1 MQSNL
6 KEYQRRLLLARIRIL
21 TNYGFYG
28 IMLENMAFG
37 LDPDCDTAYTDGSKI
52 CFSPKFM
59 ESLSDSELDFILMHE
74 VMHVALKHC
83 LRGLKYDQNLFNIA
97 CDIVVNSNILKSKG
111 MNLDAIKVN
120 GVASMHQIEGKEG
133 YLFTAEEVYEK
144 LLKHCTKVP
153 QSTLDDHSKWGM
165 GNGEAQEDEINAK
178 IIAIK
183 DMEDRA
189 HQNGKPGV
197 GSIPV
202 GVERL
207 VKELKESR
215 VNWRELLNEFIEF
228 EINDYTLLPPDRRY
242 ESEFFMPSF
251 SEMDESVEDVL
262 FMVDTSGSMTIEDIT
277 LVYSEI
283 NGAIQAFDGRLKGF
297 IGFFDAKV
305 YTPIPFDS
313 SIDLTKLIPKGGGG
327 TSFHCVFNYVMQ
339 MENKP
344 KYLIILTDGYAPFP
358 KEEEKGNIPLLWLLT
373 NDEVKPPYGKV
384 AIVKK

>member
-1 MQSNL
+1 MQSSM

-28 IMLENMAFG
+28 IMLENMSFG
-37 LDPDCDTAYTDGSKI
+37 LDSSCDTAYTDGSKI

-59 ESLSDSELDFILMHE
+59 ESLSDSELDFVLMHE

-83 LRGLKYDQNLFNIA
+83 KRGLKYNQELFNIA
-97 CDIVVNSNILKSKG
+97 CDIVVNSNILNSKG

-120 GVASMHQIEGKEG
+120 GNVSMHQIEGKEG

-144 LLKHCTKVP
+144 LLKHATIIP
-153 QSTLDDHSKWGM
+153 SPGFDDHSKWEM
-165 GNGEAQEDEINAK
+165 DKEAEDDVNQK

-228 EINDYTLLPPDRRY
+228 EINDYTFTPPDRRY
-242 ESEFFMPSF
+242 DAEFFMPSF

-283 NGAIQAFDGRLKGF
+283 NGAIQAFYGRLKGL

-313 SIDLTKLIPKGGGG
+313 SIDLSKLVPKGGGG
-327 TSFHCVFNYVMQ
+327 TSFHNVFRYVMQ

-384 AIVKK
+384 AIMKK

>member
-1 MQSNL
+1 MQPSM

-37 LDPDCDTAYTDGSKI
+37 LDPGCDTAYTDGEKI

-59 ESLSDSELDFILMHE
+59 ESLSDSELDFVLMHE

-83 LRGLKYDQNLFNIA
+83 KRGLKYNQELFNIA

-111 MNLDAIKVN
+111 MNLDAIKVKGN
-120 GVASMHQIEGKEG
+120 ISMHQIEGKEG

-144 LLKHCTKVP
+144 LLKNGNIIP
-153 QSTLDDHSKWGM
+153 SLGFDDHSKWEM
-165 GNGEAQEDEINAK
+165 DKEREDDVNAK

-197 GSIPV
+197 GSIPF

-228 EINDYTLLPPDRRY
+228 EINDYTFLPPDRRY
-242 ESEFFMPSF
+242 DAEFFMPSF
-251 SEMDESVEDVL
+251 SEMDENLEDVL

-283 NGAIQAFDGRLKGF
+283 NGAIQAFDGRLKGL

-305 YTPIPFDS
+305 YEPISFDS
-313 SIDLTKLIPKGGGG
+313 SIDLTKIIPKGGGG
-327 TSFHCVFNYVMQ
+327 TSFHNVFRYVMQ

-344 KYLIILTDGYAPFP
+344 KYLIILTDGYASFP

-384 AIVKK
+384 AIMKK

>member
-1 MQSNL
+1 MQSSM

-37 LDPDCDTAYTDGSKI
+37 LDPGCDTAYTDGEKI

-59 ESLSDSELDFILMHE
+59 ESLSDSELDFVLMHE

-83 LRGLKYDQNLFNIA
+83 NRGLKYNQELFNIA

-111 MNLDAIKVN
+111 MNLDAIKVKGN
-120 GVASMHQIEGKEG
+120 ISMHQIEGKEG

-144 LLKHCTKVP
+144 LLKNGNIIP
-153 QSTLDDHSKWGM
+153 SLGFDDHSKWEM
-165 GNGEAQEDEINAK
+165 DKEREDDVNAK

-197 GSIPV
+197 GSIPF

-228 EINDYTLLPPDRRY
+228 EINDYTFLPPDRRY
-242 ESEFFMPSF
+242 DAEFFMPSF
-251 SEMDESVEDVL
+251 SEMDENLEDVL

-283 NGAIQAFDGRLKGF
+283 NGAIQAFDGRLKGL

-305 YTPIPFDS
+305 YEPISFDS
-313 SIDLTKLIPKGGGG
+313 SIDLTKIIPKGGGG
-327 TSFHCVFNYVMQ
+327 TSFHNVFRYVMQ

-344 KYLIILTDGYAPFP
+344 KYLIILTDGYASFP

-384 AIVKK
+384 AIMKK

>member
-1 MQSNL
+1 MQSSM

-37 LDPDCDTAYTDGSKI
+37 LDPGCDTAYTDGEKI

-59 ESLSDSELDFILMHE
+59 ESLSDMELDFVLMHE

-83 LRGLKYDQNLFNIA
+83 NRGLKYNQELFNIA

-120 GVASMHQIEGKEG
+120 GNISMHQIEGKEG

-144 LLKHCTKVP
+144 LLKNGNIIP
-153 QSTLDDHSKWGM
+153 SLGFDDHSKWEM
-165 GNGEAQEDEINAK
+165 DKEREDDVNAK

-197 GSIPV
+197 GSIPA

-228 EINDYTLLPPDRRY
+228 EINDYTFTPPDRRY
-242 ESEFFMPSF
+242 DAEFFMPSF
-251 SEMDESVEDVL
+251 SEMDENLEDVL
-262 FMVDTSGSMTIEDIT
+262 FMVDTSGSMTIDDIT

-283 NGAIQAFDGRLKGF
+283 NGAIQAFDGRLKGL

-305 YTPIPFDS
+305 YEPISFDS
-313 SIDLTKLIPKGGGG
+313 SIDLTKIIPKGGGG
-327 TSFHCVFNYVMQ
+327 TSFHNVFRYVMQ

-344 KYLIILTDGYAPFP
+344 KYLIILTDGYATFP

-384 AIVKK
+384 AIMKK

>member
-1 MQSNL
+1 MQSSM

-37 LDPDCDTAYTDGSKI
+37 LDPSCDTAYTDGEKI

-59 ESLSDSELDFILMHE
+59 ESLSDMELDFVLMHE

-83 LRGLKYDQNLFNIA
+83 NRGLKYNQELFNIA

-120 GVASMHQIEGKEG
+120 GNISMHQIEGKEG

-144 LLKHCTKVP
+144 LLKNGNRIP
-153 QSTLDDHSKWGM
+153 SLGFDDHSKWEM
-165 GNGEAQEDEINAK
+165 DKEREDDVNAK

-197 GSIPV
+197 GSIPA

-228 EINDYTLLPPDRRY
+228 EINDYTFTPPDRRY
-242 ESEFFMPSF
+242 DAEFFMPSF
-251 SEMDESVEDVL
+251 SEMDENLEDVL
-262 FMVDTSGSMTIEDIT
+262 FMVDTSGSMSIEDIT

-283 NGAIQAFDGRLKGF
+283 NGAIQAFEGRLKGL

-305 YTPIPFDS
+305 YDPIPFDS
-313 SIDLTKLIPKGGGG
+313 SIDLTKIIPKGGGG
-327 TSFHCVFNYVMQ
+327 TSFHNVFRYVMQ

-344 KYLIILTDGYAPFP
+344 KYLIILTDGYATFP

-384 AIVKK
+384 AIMKK

>member
-1 MQSNL
+1 MQSSM

-37 LDPDCDTAYTDGSKI
+37 LDPGCDTAYTDGEKI

-59 ESLSDSELDFILMHE
+59 ESLSDMELDFVLMHE

-83 LRGLKYDQNLFNIA
+83 KRGLKYNQELFNIA

-120 GVASMHQIEGKEG
+120 GNISMHQIEGKEG

-144 LLKHCTKVP
+144 LLKNGNRIP
-153 QSTLDDHSKWGM
+153 SLGFDDHSKWEM
-165 GNGEAQEDEINAK
+165 DKEREDDVNAK

-197 GSIPV
+197 GSIPF

-228 EINDYTLLPPDRRY
+228 EINDYTFTPPDRRY
-242 ESEFFMPSF
+242 DAEFFMPSF
-251 SEMDESVEDVL
+251 SEMDENLEDVL
-262 FMVDTSGSMTIEDIT
+262 FMVDTSGSMSIEDIT

-283 NGAIQAFDGRLKGF
+283 NGAIQAFEGRLKGL

-305 YTPIPFDS
+305 YEPIPFDS
-313 SIDLTKLIPKGGGG
+313 SIDLTKIIPKGGGG
-327 TSFHCVFNYVMQ
+327 TSFHNVFRYVMQ

-344 KYLIILTDGYAPFP
+344 KYLIILTDGYATFP

-384 AIVKK
+384 AIMKK

>member
-1 MQSNL
+1 MQSSM

-37 LDPDCDTAYTDGSKI
+37 LDPGCDTAYTDGEKI

-59 ESLSDSELDFILMHE
+59 ESLSDSELDFVLMHE

-83 LRGLKYDQNLFNIA
+83 NRGLKYNQELFNIA

-120 GVASMHQIEGKEG
+120 GNISMHQIEGKEG

-144 LLKHCTKVP
+144 LLKNGNILP
-153 QSTLDDHSKWGM
+153 SLGFDDHSKWEM
-165 GNGEAQEDEINAK
+165 DKEREDDVNAK

-228 EINDYTLLPPDRRY
+228 EINDYTFLPPDRRY
-242 ESEFFMPSF
+242 DAEFFMPSF
-251 SEMDESVEDVL
+251 SEMDENLEDVL

-283 NGAIQAFDGRLKGF
+283 NGAIQAFDGRLKGL

-305 YTPIPFDS
+305 YDPIPFDS
-313 SIDLTKLIPKGGGG
+313 SIDLTKIIPKGGGG
-327 TSFHCVFNYVMQ
+327 TSFHNVFRYVMQ

-344 KYLIILTDGYAPFP
+344 KYLIILTDGYASFP

-384 AIVKK
+384 AIMKK

>member
-1 MQSNL
+1 MQSSM

-37 LDPDCDTAYTDGSKI
+37 LDSGCDTAYTDGEKI

-59 ESLSDSELDFILMHE
+59 EYLSDSELDFVLMHE

-83 LRGLKYDQNLFNIA
+83 NRGLKYNQELFNIA

-120 GVASMHQIEGKEG
+120 GNISMHQIEGKEG

-144 LLKHCTKVP
+144 LLKNGNIIP
-153 QSTLDDHSKWGM
+153 SLGFDDHSKWEM
-165 GNGEAQEDEINAK
+165 DKEREDDVNAK

-228 EINDYTLLPPDRRY
+228 EINDYTFLPPDRRY
-242 ESEFFMPSF
+242 DAEFFMPSF
-251 SEMDESVEDVL
+251 SEMDENLEDVL
-262 FMVDTSGSMTIEDIT
+262 FMVDTSGSMSIEEIT
-277 LVYSEI
+277 LAYSEI
-283 NGAIQAFDGRLKGF
+283 NGAIQAFDGRLKGL

-305 YTPIPFDS
+305 YDPIPFDS
-313 SIDLTKLIPKGGGG
+313 SIDLTKIIPKGGGG
-327 TSFHCVFNYVMQ
+327 TSFHNVFRYVMQ

-344 KYLIILTDGYAPFP
+344 KYLIILTDGYATFP

-384 AIVKK
+384 AIMKK

>member
-1 MQSNL
+1 
-6 KEYQRRLLLARIRIL
+6 
-21 TNYGFYG
+21 
-28 IMLENMAFG
+28 MLENMAFG
-37 LDPDCDTAYTDGSKI
+37 LDSSCDTAYTDGSKI

-59 ESLSDSELDFILMHE
+59 ESLSDSELDFVLMHE

-83 LRGLKYDQNLFNIA
+83 LRGLKYNQELFNIA

-120 GVASMHQIEGKEG
+120 GNVSMHQIEGKEG

-144 LLKHCTKVP
+144 LLKHATIIP
-153 QSTLDDHSKWGM
+153 SPGFDDHSKWEM
-165 GNGEAQEDEINAK
+165 DKEAEDDVNQK

-242 ESEFFMPSF
+242 DAEFFMPSF

-384 AIVKK
+384 AIMKK

>member
-1 MQSNL
+1 MQSSM

-37 LDPDCDTAYTDGSKI
+37 LDPGCDTAYTDGEKI

-59 ESLSDSELDFILMHE
+59 ESLSDMELDFVLMHE

-83 LRGLKYDQNLFNIA
+83 NRGLKYNQEVFNIA

-120 GVASMHQIEGKEG
+120 GNISMHQIEGKEG

-144 LLKHCTKVP
+144 LLKNGNIIP
-153 QSTLDDHSKWGM
+153 SLGFDDHSKWEM
-165 GNGEAQEDEINAK
+165 DKEREDDVNAK

-197 GSIPV
+197 GSIPF

-242 ESEFFMPSF
+242 DAEFFMPSF
-251 SEMDESVEDVL
+251 SEMDENLEDVL
-262 FMVDTSGSMTIEDIT
+262 FMVDTSGSMSIEDIT

-283 NGAIQAFDGRLKGF
+283 NGAIQAFDGRLKGL

-305 YTPIPFDS
+305 YEPISFDS
-313 SIDLTKLIPKGGGG
+313 SIDLTKIIPKGGGG
-327 TSFHCVFNYVMQ
+327 TSFHNVFRYVMQ

-344 KYLIILTDGYAPFP
+344 KYLIILTDGYASFP

-384 AIVKK
+384 AIMKK

>member
-1 MQSNL
+1 MQSSM

-37 LDPDCDTAYTDGSKI
+37 LDPSCDTAYTDGEKI

-59 ESLSDSELDFILMHE
+59 ESLSDMELDFVSMHE

-83 LRGLKYDQNLFNIA
+83 NRGLKYNQELFNIA

-120 GVASMHQIEGKEG
+120 GNISMHQIEGKEG

-144 LLKHCTKVP
+144 LLKNGNIIP
-153 QSTLDDHSKWGM
+153 SLGFDDHSKWEM
-165 GNGEAQEDEINAK
+165 DKEREDDVNAK

-189 HQNGKPGV
+189 HQNGKPGC
-197 GSIPV
+197 GSIPA

-228 EINDYTLLPPDRRY
+228 EINDYTFTPPDRRY
-242 ESEFFMPSF
+242 DGEFFMPSF
-251 SEMDESVEDVL
+251 SEMDENLEDVL
-262 FMVDTSGSMTIEDIT
+262 FMVDTSGSMSIEDIT

-283 NGAIQAFDGRLKGF
+283 NGAIQAFDGRLKGL
-297 IGFFDAKV
+297 IGFFDTKV
-305 YTPIPFDS
+305 YEPISFDS
-313 SIDLTKLIPKGGGG
+313 SIDLTKIIPKGGGG
-327 TSFHCVFNYVMQ
+327 TSFHNVFRYVMQ

-344 KYLIILTDGYAPFP
+344 KYLIILTDGYASFP
-358 KEEEKGNIPLLWLLT
+358 KEEEKGNMPLLWLLT

-384 AIVKK
+384 AIMKK

>member
-1 MQSNL
+1 MQSSM

-37 LDPDCDTAYTDGSKI
+37 LDPSCDTAYTDGEKI

-59 ESLSDSELDFILMHE
+59 ESLSDMELDFVLMHE

-83 LRGLKYDQNLFNIA
+83 NRGLKYDQELFNIA

-120 GVASMHQIEGKEG
+120 GNISMHQIEGKEG

-144 LLKHCTKVP
+144 LLKNGNII
-153 QSTLDDHSKWGM
+153 SSLGFDDHSKWEM
-165 GNGEAQEDEINAK
+165 DKEREDDVNAK

-189 HQNGKPGV
+189 HQNGKPGC
-197 GSIPV
+197 GSIPA

-228 EINDYTLLPPDRRY
+228 EINDYTFTPPDRRY
-242 ESEFFMPSF
+242 DGEFFMPSF
-251 SEMDESVEDVL
+251 SEMDENLEDVL

-283 NGAIQAFDGRLKGF
+283 NGAIQAFDGRLKGL
-297 IGFFDAKV
+297 IGFFDEKV
-305 YTPIPFDS
+305 YEPISFDS
-313 SIDLTKLIPKGGGG
+313 SIDLKKIIPKGGGG
-327 TSFHCVFNYVMQ
+327 TSFHNVFRYVMK

-344 KYLIILTDGYAPFP
+344 KYLIILTDGYASFP

-384 AIVKK
+384 AIMKK

>member
-1 MQSNL
+1 MQSSM

-37 LDPDCDTAYTDGSKI
+37 LDPGCDTAYTDGEKI

-59 ESLSDSELDFILMHE
+59 ESLSDMELDFVLMHE

-83 LRGLKYDQNLFNIA
+83 NRGLKYNQELFNIA

-120 GVASMHQIEGKEG
+120 GNISMHQIEGKEG

-144 LLKHCTKVP
+144 LLKNGNRIP
-153 QSTLDDHSKWGM
+153 SLGFDDHSKWEM
-165 GNGEAQEDEINAK
+165 DKEREDDVNAK

-197 GSIPV
+197 GSIPA

-228 EINDYTLLPPDRRY
+228 EINDYTFTPPDRRY
-242 ESEFFMPSF
+242 DAEFFMPSF
-251 SEMDESVEDVL
+251 SEMDENLEDVL
-262 FMVDTSGSMTIEDIT
+262 FMVDTSGSMSIEDIT

-283 NGAIQAFDGRLKGF
+283 NGAIQAFEGRLKGL

-305 YTPIPFDS
+305 YDPIPFDS
-313 SIDLTKLIPKGGGG
+313 SIDLTKIIPKGGGG
-327 TSFHCVFNYVMQ
+327 TSFHNVFRYVMQ

-344 KYLIILTDGYAPFP
+344 KYLIILTDGYATFP

-384 AIVKK
+384 AIMKK

>member
-1 MQSNL
+1 MQSSM

-37 LDPDCDTAYTDGSKI
+37 LDPGCDTAYTDGSKI

-59 ESLSDSELDFILMHE
+59 ESLSDMELDFVLMHE

-83 LRGLKYDQNLFNIA
+83 NRGLKYNQELFNIA

-120 GVASMHQIEGKEG
+120 GNISMHQIEGKEG

-144 LLKHCTKVP
+144 LLKNGNIIP
-153 QSTLDDHSKWGM
+153 SLGFDDHSKWEM
-165 GNGEAQEDEINAK
+165 DKEREDDVNAK

-197 GSIPV
+197 GSIPA

-228 EINDYTLLPPDRRY
+228 EINDYTFTPPDRRY
-242 ESEFFMPSF
+242 DAEFFMPSF
-251 SEMDESVEDVL
+251 SEMDENLEDVL
-262 FMVDTSGSMTIEDIT
+262 FMVDTSGSMSIEDIT

-283 NGAIQAFDGRLKGF
+283 NGAIQAFDGRLKGL
-297 IGFFDAKV
+297 IGFFDSKV
-305 YTPIPFDS
+305 YEPISFDS
-313 SIDLTKLIPKGGGG
+313 SIDLKNIIPKGGGG
-327 TSFHCVFNYVMQ
+327 TSFHNVFRYVMQ

-344 KYLIILTDGYAPFP
+344 KYLIILTDGYASFP

-384 AIVKK
+384 AIMKK

>member
-1 MQSNL
+1 MQSSM

-37 LDPDCDTAYTDGSKI
+37 LDPGCDTAYTDGEKI

-59 ESLSDSELDFILMHE
+59 ESLSDSELDFVLMHE

-83 LRGLKYDQNLFNIA
+83 NRGLKYNQELFNIA

-111 MNLDAIKVN
+111 MNLDAIKVKGN
-120 GVASMHQIEGKEG
+120 ISMHQIEGKEG

-144 LLKHCTKVP
+144 LLKNGNIIP
-153 QSTLDDHSKWGM
+153 SLGFDDHSKWEM
-165 GNGEAQEDEINAK
+165 DKEREDDVNAK

-197 GSIPV
+197 GSIPF

-228 EINDYTLLPPDRRY
+228 EINDYTFLPPDRRY
-242 ESEFFMPSF
+242 DAEFFMPSF
-251 SEMDESVEDVL
+251 SEMDENLEDVL

-283 NGAIQAFDGRLKGF
+283 NGAIQAFDGRLKGL

-305 YTPIPFDS
+305 YEPISFDS
-313 SIDLTKLIPKGGGG
+313 SIDLTKIIPKGGGG
-327 TSFHCVFNYVMQ
+327 TSFHNVFRYVMQ
-339 MENKP
+339 MGNKP
-344 KYLIILTDGYAPFP
+344 KYLIILTDGYASFP

-384 AIVKK
+384 AIMKK

>member
-1 MQSNL
+1 MQSSM

-37 LDPDCDTAYTDGSKI
+37 LDPGCDTAYTDGEKI

-59 ESLSDSELDFILMHE
+59 ESLSDMELDFVLMHE

-83 LRGLKYDQNLFNIA
+83 NRGLKYNQELFNIA

-120 GVASMHQIEGKEG
+120 GNISMHQIEGKEG

-144 LLKHCTKVP
+144 LLKNGNIIP
-153 QSTLDDHSKWGM
+153 SLGFDDHSKWEM
-165 GNGEAQEDEINAK
+165 DKEREDDVNAK

-197 GSIPV
+197 GSIPF

-228 EINDYTLLPPDRRY
+228 EINDYTFTPPDRRY
-242 ESEFFMPSF
+242 DAEFFMPSF
-251 SEMDESVEDVL
+251 SEMDENLEDVL

-283 NGAIQAFDGRLKGF
+283 NGAIQAFDGRLKGL

-305 YTPIPFDS
+305 YEPIPFDS
-313 SIDLTKLIPKGGGG
+313 SIDLTKIVPKGGGG
-327 TSFHCVFNYVMQ
+327 TSFHNVFRYVMQ

-344 KYLIILTDGYAPFP
+344 KYLIILTDGYATFP

-384 AIVKK
+384 AIMKK

>member
-1 MQSNL
+1 MQSSM

-37 LDPDCDTAYTDGSKI
+37 LDPGCDTAYTDGEKI

-59 ESLSDSELDFILMHE
+59 ESLSDMELDFVLMHE

-83 LRGLKYDQNLFNIA
+83 NRGLKYNQELFNIA

-120 GVASMHQIEGKEG
+120 GNISMHQIEGKEG

-144 LLKHCTKVP
+144 LLKNGNTIP
-153 QSTLDDHSKWGM
+153 SLGFDDHSKWEM
-165 GNGEAQEDEINAK
+165 DKEREDDVNAK

-197 GSIPV
+197 GSIPF

-228 EINDYTLLPPDRRY
+228 EINDYTFTPPDRRY
-242 ESEFFMPSF
+242 DAEFFMPSF
-251 SEMDESVEDVL
+251 SEMDENLGDVL
-262 FMVDTSGSMTIEDIT
+262 FMVDTSGSMSIEDIT

-283 NGAIQAFDGRLKGF
+283 NGAIQAFEGRL
-297 IGFFDAKV
+297 
-305 YTPIPFDS
+305 
-313 SIDLTKLIPKGGGG
+313 
-327 TSFHCVFNYVMQ
+327 
-339 MENKP
+339 
-344 KYLIILTDGYAPFP
+344 
-358 KEEEKGNIPLLWLLT
+358 
-373 NDEVKPPYGKV
+373 
-384 AIVKK
+384 

>member
-1 MQSNL
+1 MQSSM

-37 LDPDCDTAYTDGSKI
+37 LDPGCDTAYTDGEKI

-59 ESLSDSELDFILMHE
+59 ESLSDMELDFVLMHE

-83 LRGLKYDQNLFNIA
+83 NRGLKYNQELFNIA

-120 GVASMHQIEGKEG
+120 GNISMHQIEGKEG

-144 LLKHCTKVP
+144 LLKNENIIP
-153 QSTLDDHSKWGM
+153 SLGFDDHSKWEM
-165 GNGEAQEDEINAK
+165 DKEREDDVNAK

-189 HQNGKPGV
+189 HQNGKPGC

-228 EINDYTLLPPDRRY
+228 EINDYTFTPPDRRY
-242 ESEFFMPSF
+242 DGEFFMPSF
-251 SEMDESVEDVL
+251 SEMDENLEDVL

-283 NGAIQAFDGRLKGF
+283 NGAIQAFDGRLKGL

-305 YTPIPFDS
+305 YEPIPFDS
-313 SIDLTKLIPKGGGG
+313 SIDLTKIIPKGGGG
-327 TSFHCVFNYVMQ
+327 TSFHNVFRYVMQ

-344 KYLIILTDGYAPFP
+344 KYLIILTDGYASFP

-384 AIVKK
+384 AIMKK

>member
-1 MQSNL
+1 MQSSM

-37 LDPDCDTAYTDGSKI
+37 LDPGCDTAYTDGEKI

-59 ESLSDSELDFILMHE
+59 ESLSDMELDFVLMHE

-83 LRGLKYDQNLFNIA
+83 NRGLKYNQELFNIA

-120 GVASMHQIEGKEG
+120 GNISMHQIEGKEG

-144 LLKHCTKVP
+144 LLKNENIIP
-153 QSTLDDHSKWGM
+153 SLGFDDHSKWEM
-165 GNGEAQEDEINAK
+165 DKEREDDVNAK

-197 GSIPV
+197 GSIPA

-228 EINDYTLLPPDRRY
+228 EINDYTFTPPDRRY
-242 ESEFFMPSF
+242 DAEFFMPSF
-251 SEMDESVEDVL
+251 SEMDENLEDVL
-262 FMVDTSGSMTIEDIT
+262 FMVDTSGSMSIEDIT

-283 NGAIQAFDGRLKGF
+283 NGAIQAFEGRLKGL

-305 YTPIPFDS
+305 YEPIPFDS
-313 SIDLTKLIPKGGGG
+313 SIDLTKIIPKGGGG
-327 TSFHCVFNYVMQ
+327 TSFHNVFRYVMQ

-344 KYLIILTDGYAPFP
+344 KYLIILTDGYATFP

-384 AIVKK
+384 AIMKK

>member
-1 MQSNL
+1 MQSSM

-37 LDPDCDTAYTDGSKI
+37 LDPGCDTAYTDGKKI

-59 ESLSDSELDFILMHE
+59 ESLSDMELDFVLMHE

-83 LRGLKYDQNLFNIA
+83 NRGLKYNQELFNIA

-120 GVASMHQIEGKEG
+120 GNISMHQIEGKEG

-144 LLKHCTKVP
+144 LLKNGNIIP
-153 QSTLDDHSKWGM
+153 SLGFDDHSKWEM
-165 GNGEAQEDEINAK
+165 DKEREDDVNAK

-189 HQNGKPGV
+189 HQNGKPGC
-197 GSIPV
+197 GSIPA

-228 EINDYTLLPPDRRY
+228 EINDYTFTPPDRRY
-242 ESEFFMPSF
+242 DAEFFMPSF
-251 SEMDESVEDVL
+251 SEMDENLEDVL

-283 NGAIQAFDGRLKGF
+283 NGAIQAFDGRLKGL
-297 IGFFDAKV
+297 IGFFDEKV
-305 YTPIPFDS
+305 YEPIPFGS
-313 SIDLTKLIPKGGGG
+313 SIDLTKIIPKGGGG
-327 TSFHCVFNYVMQ
+327 TSFHNVFRYVMQ

-344 KYLIILTDGYAPFP
+344 KYLIILTDGYASFP

-384 AIVKK
+384 AIMKK

>member
-1 MQSNL
+1 MQSSM

-37 LDPDCDTAYTDGSKI
+37 LDPGCDTAYTDGSKI

-59 ESLSDSELDFILMHE
+59 ESLSDMELDFVLMHE

-83 LRGLKYDQNLFNIA
+83 NRGLKYNQELFNIA

-120 GVASMHQIEGKEG
+120 GNISMHQIEGKEG

-144 LLKHCTKVP
+144 LLKNGNII
-153 QSTLDDHSKWGM
+153 SALGFDDHSKWEM
-165 GNGEAQEDEINAK
+165 DKEREDDVNAK

-197 GSIPV
+197 GSIPA

-228 EINDYTLLPPDRRY
+228 EINDYTFTPPDRRY
-242 ESEFFMPSF
+242 DAEFFMPSF
-251 SEMDESVEDVL
+251 SEMDENLEDVL
-262 FMVDTSGSMTIEDIT
+262 FMVDTSGSMSIEDIT

-283 NGAIQAFDGRLKGF
+283 NGAIQAFDGRLKGL
-297 IGFFDAKV
+297 IGFFDSKV
-305 YTPIPFDS
+305 YEPISFDS
-313 SIDLTKLIPKGGGG
+313 SIDLKNIIPKGGGG
-327 TSFHCVFNYVMQ
+327 TSFHNVFRYVMQ

-344 KYLIILTDGYAPFP
+344 KYLIILTDGYASFP

-384 AIVKK
+384 AIMKK

>member
-1 MQSNL
+1 MQSSM

-37 LDPDCDTAYTDGSKI
+37 LDPGCDTAYTDGEKI

-59 ESLSDSELDFILMHE
+59 ESLSDMELDFVLMHE

-83 LRGLKYDQNLFNIA
+83 NRGLKYNQELFNIA
-97 CDIVVNSNILKSKG
+97 CDIVVNSNILQSKG

-120 GVASMHQIEGKEG
+120 GNISMHQIEGKEG

-144 LLKHCTKVP
+144 LLKNGNRIP
-153 QSTLDDHSKWGM
+153 SLGFDDHSKWEM
-165 GNGEAQEDEINAK
+165 DKEREDDVNAK

-197 GSIPV
+197 GSIPA

-228 EINDYTLLPPDRRY
+228 EINDYTFTPPDRRY
-242 ESEFFMPSF
+242 DAEFFMPSF
-251 SEMDESVEDVL
+251 SEMDENLEDVL
-262 FMVDTSGSMTIEDIT
+262 FMVDTSGSMTIDDIT

-283 NGAIQAFDGRLKGF
+283 NGAIQAFEGRLKGL

-305 YTPIPFDS
+305 YDPIPFDS
-313 SIDLTKLIPKGGGG
+313 SIDLTKIIPKGGGG
-327 TSFHCVFNYVMQ
+327 TSFHNVFRYVMQ

-344 KYLIILTDGYAPFP
+344 KYLIILTDGYATFP

-384 AIVKK
+384 AIMKK

>member
-28 IMLENMAFG
+28 IMLENMSFG
-37 LDPDCDTAYTDGSKI
+37 LDSSCDTAYTDGSKI

-59 ESLSDSELDFILMHE
+59 ESLSDSELDFVLMHE

-83 LRGLKYDQNLFNIA
+83 KRGLKYNQELFNIA
-97 CDIVVNSNILKSKG
+97 CDIVVNSNILNSKG

-120 GVASMHQIEGKEG
+120 GNVSMHQIEGKEG

-144 LLKHCTKVP
+144 LLKHATIIP
-153 QSTLDDHSKWGM
+153 SPGFDDHSKWEM
-165 GNGEAQEDEINAK
+165 DKEAEDDVNQK

-228 EINDYTLLPPDRRY
+228 EINDYTFTPPDRRY
-242 ESEFFMPSF
+242 DAEFFMPSF

-283 NGAIQAFDGRLKGF
+283 NGAIQAFYGRLKGL

-313 SIDLTKLIPKGGGG
+313 SIDLSKLVPKGGGG
-327 TSFHCVFNYVMQ
+327 TSFHNVFRYVMQ

-384 AIVKK
+384 AIMKK

>member
-1 MQSNL
+1 MQSSM

-28 IMLENMAFG
+28 IMLENMSFG
-37 LDPDCDTAYTDGSKI
+37 LDSSCDTAYTDGSKI

-59 ESLSDSELDFILMHE
+59 ESLSDSELDFVLMHE

-83 LRGLKYDQNLFNIA
+83 KRGLKYNQELFNIA
-97 CDIVVNSNILKSKG
+97 CDIVVNSNILNSKG

-120 GVASMHQIEGKEG
+120 GNVSMHQIEGKEG

-144 LLKHCTKVP
+144 LLKHATIIP
-153 QSTLDDHSKWGM
+153 SPGFDDHSKWEM
-165 GNGEAQEDEINAK
+165 DKEAEDDVNQK

-228 EINDYTLLPPDRRY
+228 EINDYTFTPPDRRY
-242 ESEFFMPSF
+242 DAEFFMPSF

-283 NGAIQAFDGRLKGF
+283 NGAIQAFYGRLKGL

-313 SIDLTKLIPKGGGG
+313 SIDLSKLVPKGGGG
-327 TSFHCVFNYVMQ
+327 TSFHNVFRYVMQ

-358 KEEEKGNIPLLWLLT
+358 KEEEKGNIPLLWLLK
-373 NDEVKPPYGKV
+373 NDEVKPPYGKE
-384 AIVKK
+384 KKKKK

>member
-1 MQSNL
+1 MQSSM

-37 LDPDCDTAYTDGSKI
+37 LDPGCDTAYTDGEKI

-59 ESLSDSELDFILMHE
+59 ESLSDMELDFVLMHE

-83 LRGLKYDQNLFNIA
+83 NRGLKYNQELFNIA

-120 GVASMHQIEGKEG
+120 GNISMHQIEGKEG

-144 LLKHCTKVP
+144 LLKNGNIIP
-153 QSTLDDHSKWGM
+153 SLGFDDHSKWEM
-165 GNGEAQEDEINAK
+165 DKEREDDVNAK

-197 GSIPV
+197 GSIPF

-228 EINDYTLLPPDRRY
+228 EINDYTFTPPDRRY
-242 ESEFFMPSF
+242 DAEFFMPSF
-251 SEMDESVEDVL
+251 SEMDENLEDVL
-262 FMVDTSGSMTIEDIT
+262 FMVDTSGSMSIEEIT
-277 LVYSEI
+277 LAYSEI
-283 NGAIQAFDGRLKGF
+283 NGAIQAFDGRLKGL

-305 YTPIPFDS
+305 YEPISFDS
-313 SIDLTKLIPKGGGG
+313 SIDLTKIIPKGGGG
-327 TSFHCVFNYVMQ
+327 TSFHNVFRYVMQ

-344 KYLIILTDGYAPFP
+344 KYLIILTDGYASFP

-384 AIVKK
+384 AIMKK

>member
-1 MQSNL
+1 MQSSM

-37 LDPDCDTAYTDGSKI
+37 LDPGCDTAYTDGEKI

-59 ESLSDSELDFILMHE
+59 ESLSDNELDFVLMHE

-83 LRGLKYDQNLFNIA
+83 NRGLKYNQELFNIA

-120 GVASMHQIEGKEG
+120 GNISMHQIEGKEG

-144 LLKHCTKVP
+144 LLKNGNIIP
-153 QSTLDDHSKWGM
+153 SLGFDDHSKWEM
-165 GNGEAQEDEINAK
+165 DKEREDDVNAK

-242 ESEFFMPSF
+242 DAEFFMPSF
-251 SEMDESVEDVL
+251 SEMDENLEDVL
-262 FMVDTSGSMTIEDIT
+262 FMVDTSGSMSIEDIT

-283 NGAIQAFDGRLKGF
+283 NGAIQAFDGRLKGL

-305 YTPIPFDS
+305 YEPISFDS
-313 SIDLTKLIPKGGGG
+313 SIDLTKIIPKGGGG
-327 TSFHCVFNYVMQ
+327 TSFHNVFRYVMQ

-344 KYLIILTDGYAPFP
+344 KYLIILTDGYASFP

-384 AIVKK
+384 AIMKK

>member
-1 MQSNL
+1 MQSSM

-37 LDPDCDTAYTDGSKI
+37 LDPGCDTAYTDGEKI

-59 ESLSDSELDFILMHE
+59 ESLSDMELDFVLMHE

-83 LRGLKYDQNLFNIA
+83 KRGLKYNQELFNIA

-120 GVASMHQIEGKEG
+120 GNISMHQIEGKEG

-144 LLKHCTKVP
+144 LLKNGNIIP
-153 QSTLDDHSKWGM
+153 SLGFDDHSKWEM
-165 GNGEAQEDEINAK
+165 DKEREDDVNAK

-197 GSIPV
+197 GSIPF

-228 EINDYTLLPPDRRY
+228 EINDYTFLPPDRRY
-242 ESEFFMPSF
+242 DAEFFMPSF
-251 SEMDESVEDVL
+251 SEMNENLEDVL
-262 FMVDTSGSMTIEDIT
+262 FMVDTSGSMSIEEIT
-277 LVYSEI
+277 LAYSEI
-283 NGAIQAFDGRLKGF
+283 NGAIQAFDGRLKGL

-305 YTPIPFDS
+305 YEPISFDS
-313 SIDLTKLIPKGGGG
+313 SIDLTKIIPKGGGG
-327 TSFHCVFNYVMQ
+327 TSFHNVFRYVMQ

-344 KYLIILTDGYAPFP
+344 KYLIILTDGYATFP

-384 AIVKK
+384 AIMKK

>member
-1 MQSNL
+1 MQSSM

-37 LDPDCDTAYTDGSKI
+37 LDPGCDTAYTDGEKI

-59 ESLSDSELDFILMHE
+59 ESLSDMELDFVLMHE

-83 LRGLKYDQNLFNIA
+83 NRGLKYNQELFNIA

-120 GVASMHQIEGKEG
+120 GNISMHQIEGKEG

-144 LLKHCTKVP
+144 LLKNGSIIP
-153 QSTLDDHSKWGM
+153 SLGFDDHSKWEM
-165 GNGEAQEDEINAK
+165 DKEREDDVNAK

-189 HQNGKPGV
+189 RQNGKPGV

-228 EINDYTLLPPDRRY
+228 EINDYTFLPPDRRY
-242 ESEFFMPSF
+242 DAEFFMPSF
-251 SEMDESVEDVL
+251 SEMDENLEDVL

-283 NGAIQAFDGRLKGF
+283 NGAIQAFDGRLKGL

-305 YTPIPFDS
+305 YEPISFDS
-313 SIDLTKLIPKGGGG
+313 SIDLTKIIPKGGGG
-327 TSFHCVFNYVMQ
+327 TSFHNVFRYVMQ

-344 KYLIILTDGYAPFP
+344 KYLIILTDGYASFP

-384 AIVKK
+384 AIMKK